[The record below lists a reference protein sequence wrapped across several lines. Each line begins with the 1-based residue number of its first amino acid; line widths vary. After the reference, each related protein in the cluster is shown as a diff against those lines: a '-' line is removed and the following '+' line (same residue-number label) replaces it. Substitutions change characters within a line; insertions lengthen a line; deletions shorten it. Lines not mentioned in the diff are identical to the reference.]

1 MEIRYIGHSSF
12 VIKGKSATLV
22 TDPFD
27 PVMVG
32 LKFPKHLS
40 CDIVTVS
47 HDHQDHNSIDQLDG
61 KPFAVTG
68 PGEFEIKGVGI
79 VGIGVYHDASS
90 GQERGKNNIY
100 RIEIDGISVVHL
112 GDIGHVLTAEMV
124 DALDGVDILMIPV
137 GGFYTVDSV
146 KAKEIITEVEPA
158 IIIPMHYGRPDINQ
172 KAFGELSPL
181 TQFLKE
187 MGKDEVV
194 PVPKLT
200 VTKDR
205 IPTEIQIAVL
215 ESKD

>member
-1 MEIRYIGHSSF
+1 
-12 VIKGKSATLV
+12 
-22 TDPFD
+22 
-27 PVMVG
+27 
-32 LKFPKHLS
+32 
-40 CDIVTVS
+40 
-47 HDHQDHNSIDQLDG
+47 
-61 KPFAVTG
+61 
-68 PGEFEIKGVGI
+68 
-79 VGIGVYHDASS
+79 
-90 GQERGKNNIY
+90 
-100 RIEIDGISVVHL
+100 
-112 GDIGHVLTAEMV
+112 MV